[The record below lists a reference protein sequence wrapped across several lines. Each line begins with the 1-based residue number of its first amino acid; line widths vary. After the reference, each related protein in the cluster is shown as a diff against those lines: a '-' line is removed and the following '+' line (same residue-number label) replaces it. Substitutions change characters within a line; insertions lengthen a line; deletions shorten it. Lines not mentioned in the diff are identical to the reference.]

1 MTDFHRAMERE
12 RRRRAAWDWAT
23 DVIGAVSLIVAT
35 VAGIIVA
42 WGVMG

>member
-1 MTDFHRAMERE
+1 MIDPHRAIERE

-23 DVIGAVSLIVAT
+23 DVIGAVFLILAT